1 MIVHV
6 PALPMV
12 TDCVRSHKTSDM
24 SMAPKVSVIIP
35 VYNREKY
42 IGEAINSVL
51 AQSFTNF
58 ELLLID
64 DGSTDDSVEIMRSY
78 ADPRVRLVCNEHN
91 LGIPKTRNK
100 GNQLARGEYIAI
112 LDSDDTAVPD
122 RLAKQV
128 AFLDRYKD
136 YALVGSW
143 AALIDEEGRSLKK
156 GKRRFVSSGEVKSQ
170 LLFRCCLPHSSV
182 MARTA
187 IMQAYGYREQYV
199 LCSDFDLFVRLA
211 RKYKLG
217 RLPEPL
223 VRQRVHAGRIT
234 RERVQLTKD
243 KDLEVVSAQLLE
255 LGVEFTMADLERHL
269 LLSFMKKFQFIPDR
283 QYLMWAEAWLLKLRE
298 ANQRASCYPVRPFAR
313 VTGEVWLKVSRRV
326 FPSMGWTA
334 WKHFWQSPLSK
345 GVWAGWKRRLFFS
358 AAKYLGYQ
366 GTAA

>member
-1 MIVHV
+1 MIK
-6 PALPMV
+6 
-12 TDCVRSHKTSDM
+12 DWVRSHKTSDM
-24 SMAPKVSVIIP
+24 SIAPKVSVIIP
-35 VYNREKY
+35 VYNRGKY
-42 IGEAINSVL
+42 VGEAISSILV
-51 AQSFTNF
+51 QSFTDF

-78 ADPRVRLVCNEHN
+78 GDPRVRLVCNERN

-100 GNQLARGEYIAI
+100 GTQLARGDYIAI
-112 LDSDDTAVPD
+112 LDSDDTSLPD

-136 YALVGSW
+136 YVLVGSW
-143 AALIDEEGRSLKK
+143 AALMDEEGQSLKK
-156 GKRRFVSSGEVKSQ
+156 GKRRCVSSGEVKSQ

-187 IMQAYGYREQYV
+187 ILQAYGYREQYV

-211 RKYKLG
+211 KTHKLG

-234 RERVQLTKD
+234 RQKAQLTKD
-243 KDLEVVSAQLLE
+243 KDLEIVSAQLIE
-255 LGVEFTMADLERHL
+255 LGVEFTTTDLDRHL

-283 QYLMWAEAWLLKLRE
+283 QYLWWAEAWLLKLQE
-298 ANQRASCYPVRPFAR
+298 ANHRAGCYPEPSFAR
-313 VTGEVWLKVSRRV
+313 VIGEVRLKVCHRV
-326 FPSMGWTA
+326 FPGIGWTA

-345 GVWAGWKRRLFFS
+345 GGWAGVKSRLFFS
-358 AAKYLGYQ
+358 LTQRLGCQ
-366 GTAA
+366 GTAASEPL